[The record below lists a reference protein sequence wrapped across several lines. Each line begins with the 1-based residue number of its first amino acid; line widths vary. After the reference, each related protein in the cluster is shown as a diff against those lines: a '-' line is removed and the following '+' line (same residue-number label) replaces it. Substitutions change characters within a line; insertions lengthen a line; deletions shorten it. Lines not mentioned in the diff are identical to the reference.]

1 MTENATRIKTWS
13 ANKTW
18 FSRIKIPYDQYFS
31 PETRTKSE
39 ENQVFLVLCISRRN
53 RRCKS
58 QRKISRFFVADNLLV
73 KQIFPVKTKAI
84 RNLCQLWWSTCV
96 IFVVFSYSS
105 GFFLKHEFF
114 LLNFFSRKSS
124 TLKALSFSRTKT
136 TGGQIEFAPEDL
148 T

>member
-1 MTENATRIKTWS
+1 MNL
-13 ANKTW
+13 
-18 FSRIKIPYDQYFS
+18 
-31 PETRTKSE
+31 TKSQGRNE
-39 ENQVFLVLCISRRN
+39 EVFAKFQI
-53 RRCKS
+53 
-58 QRKISRFFVADNLLV
+58 
-73 KQIFPVKTKAI
+73 QIFPRIKYCH
-84 RNLCQLWWSTCV
+84 LSTCV